1 MPRSAHSN
9 ASALGYPCCCRAA
22 AGLLRTLTMH
32 LTSSLVK
39 LDMGVVRITCEEAL
53 EGITQLNRL
62 TDLRLA
68 VTVRALL
75 SGAQGLACIWG
86 GDSP

>member
-1 MPRSAHSN
+1 MSVLNPEHALLHSLAHRMSCTP
-9 ASALGYPCCCRAA
+9 ACS
-22 AGLLRTLTMH
+22 GLLRTLSMH

-39 LDMGVVRITCEEAL
+39 LDMGVVRIMREEAL

-68 VTVRALL
+68 VTVCVFVYL
-75 SGAQGLACIWG
+75 CVCM
-86 GDSP
+86 

>member
-1 MPRSAHSN
+1 MSFRSTDKV
-9 ASALGYPCCCRAA
+9 
-22 AGLLRTLTMH
+22 AGLLRTLSMH

-39 LDMGVVRITCEEAL
+39 LDMGVVRIMCDEAL

-68 VTVRALL
+68 VTV
-75 SGAQGLACIWG
+75 GAWTLNPTGV
-86 GDSP
+86 S